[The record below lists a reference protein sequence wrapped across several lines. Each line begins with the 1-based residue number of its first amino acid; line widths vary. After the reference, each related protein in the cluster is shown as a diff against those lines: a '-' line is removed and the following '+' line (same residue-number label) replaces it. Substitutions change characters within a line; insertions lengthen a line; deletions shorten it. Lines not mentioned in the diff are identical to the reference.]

1 MKIES
6 WGTERVLR
14 CVLILGT
21 EFLEG
26 ILMIVLDARSVILQ
40 TSYQYAFKILNKAGV
55 FIYICNVSLKSY
67 SYTQ

>member
-1 MKIES
+1 
-6 WGTERVLR
+6 
-14 CVLILGT
+14 
-21 EFLEG
+21 
-26 ILMIVLDARSVILQ
+26 MIVLDARSVILQ